1 MVFSNEDYLK
11 AFPRTEKPVAAPAAA
26 PVSTSTPGDALKP
39 EPEELPPADPAD
51 PAVDDLPDPA
61 AEEGGAADGDE

>member
-1 MVFSNEDYLK
+1 MKFNNDDYLK
-11 AFPRTEKPVAAPAAA
+11 AFPRTDKPAAAPAAA

-39 EPEELPPADPAD
+39 EPEELPPADPAVED
-51 PAVDDLPDPA
+51 IPDLA

>member
-11 AFPRTEKPVAAPAAA
+11 AFPRTEKTVAAPAAA

-39 EPEELPPADPAD
+39 EPEELPPADPA
-51 PAVDDLPDPA
+51 VEDLPDPA

>member
-11 AFPRTEKPVAAPAAA
+11 AFPRADKTVAAPAAA

-39 EPEELPPADPAD
+39 EPEELPAD
-51 PAVDDLPDPA
+51 PAVEDLPDPA

>member
-1 MVFSNEDYLK
+1 MVFNNEDYLK

-26 PVSTSTPGDALKP
+26 PVSSKAPGDALEP
-39 EPEELPPADPAD
+39 EPEEIPADPAEE
-51 PAVDDLPDPA
+51 DLPDLA

>member
-11 AFPRTEKPVAAPAAA
+11 AFPRTDKPAAAPAAA

-39 EPEELPPADPAD
+39 EPEELPPAA
-51 PAVDDLPDPA
+51 PAVEDLPDPA